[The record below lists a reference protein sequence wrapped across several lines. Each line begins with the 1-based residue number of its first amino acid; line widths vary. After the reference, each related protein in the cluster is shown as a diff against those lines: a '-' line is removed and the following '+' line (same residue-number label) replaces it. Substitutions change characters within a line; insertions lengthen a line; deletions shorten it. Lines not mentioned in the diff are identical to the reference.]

1 MATAE
6 RIQEEQLAI
15 PRRFA
20 TTMREIWALQPRF
33 DNRDGSRPY
42 RLLEQPRFRAGYDF
56 LALRAAGGEVP
67 QALVDWWTAFQEG
80 DEAQRQALIA
90 AARHS
95 GEARTGAKKRRRR
108 KKKPNG
114 QGQPMDDGE

>member
-1 MATAE
+1 MFP
-6 RIQEEQLAI
+6 L
-15 PRRFA
+15 P
-20 TTMREIWALQPRF
+20 WL
-33 DNRDGSRPY
+33 NRVSRPK
-42 RLLEQPRFRAGYDF
+42 EKTT
-56 LALRAAGGEVP
+56 
-67 QALVDWWTAFQEG
+67 WTAFQEG